1 MKATMEI
8 MRKHSWN
15 RMMDSARGLFGPV
28 PQAIGVDV
36 GSRFLKTVVLQKN
49 SHGLSLYDCSIQ
61 AVVEPPSQDGPSCA
75 ELVESLKENLTVP
88 LPTIGTSLSGP
99 SVLVKSLILPVMT
112 EEELREHLALELDR
126 YIALDVQD
134 VFWDVC
140 YQNVRQEGT
149 EDQQEHFLVVAK
161 KECVEHQVEAFRRY
175 GVTLQFVDID
185 AFALINLV
193 TYNYGN
199 EGTWLLAN
207 IGPTG
212 IVMVVIAEGQPRY
225 IRKVVYEA
233 EWYGDLLDQILMPQR
248 SLETRK
254 EQGASETLLLA
265 QFFQET
271 RQHIDEILEGFSD
284 SSTAVIDR
292 GILLAGGYA
301 GLPEMASTLADSLGM
316 PVRLLNPFQSIAV
329 PHTIQEDPAFLKVA
343 PLMSV
348 AVGVALRGALGH
360 D

>member
-1 MKATMEI
+1 MKILREY
-8 MRKHSWN
+8 RWH
-15 RMMDSARGLFGPV
+15 RMIDTAKGLFRSGP
-28 PQAIGVDV
+28 PAIGVDV
-36 GSRFLKTVVLQKN
+36 GSRFLKTVVLKKN
-49 SHGLSLYDCSIQ
+49 SHGLSLTDFSIQ
-61 AVVEPPSQDGPSCA
+61 AVEEPSSQDEPSYA
-75 ELVESLKENLTVP
+75 ELVESLKEKLTVP
-88 LPTIGTSLSGP
+88 LHTIGTSLSGP
-99 SVLVKSLILPVMT
+99 SVLIKSLILPAMT

-199 EGTWLLAN
+199 EGTCLLAN

-212 IVMVVIAEGQPRY
+212 IVMVIIAEGHPRY

-233 EWYGDLLDQILMPQR
+233 EWYGDLLDQVFLPQR
-248 SLETRK
+248 SLGTRK
-254 EQGASETLLLA
+254 ELGASEALLLE
-265 QFFQET
+265 QFLQET
-271 RQHIDEILEGFSD
+271 RQRIVETLEGFSD
-284 SSTAVIDR
+284 SSTVVIDR

-301 GLPEMASTLADSLGM
+301 VVPDMASTLANSFGM
-316 PVRLLNPFQSIAV
+316 PVRLLDPFQWITV
-329 PHTIQEDPAFLKVA
+329 PQAIQEDPAFQQTA

>member
-1 MKATMEI
+1 METLI
-8 MRKHSWN
+8 KHRWN
-15 RMMDSARGLFGPV
+15 RMIGTTGGLFRPA
-28 PQAIGVDV
+28 PPAIGVDV
-36 GSRFLKTVVLQKN
+36 GSRFLKTVVLQNN
-49 SHGLSLYDCSIQ
+49 SRRLSLIDFSIQ
-61 AVVEPPSQDGPSCA
+61 AVGESSSHDEPFYVELI
-75 ELVESLKENLTVP
+75 ETLKEKLTVP
-88 LPTIGTSLSGP
+88 LSTIGTSLSGP
-99 SVLVKSLILPVMT
+99 SVLIKPLILPMMT

-126 YIALDVQD
+126 YITLDVQD

-161 KECVEHQVEAFRRY
+161 KEGVEHQVEAFRRY

-212 IVMVVIAEGQPRY
+212 IVMVVIVKGHPRY

-233 EWYGDLLDQILMPQR
+233 EWYGDLLDQLLLPQR
-248 SLETRK
+248 SSTTRK
-254 EQGASETLLLA
+254 EQGASEILLHE
-265 QFFQET
+265 QFLQEI
-271 RQHIDEILEGFSD
+271 RQHIDETLEGLSD
-284 SSTAVIDR
+284 SSTVVIDR
-292 GILLAGGYA
+292 GVLLTGGYA
-301 GLPEMASTLADSLGM
+301 LAPDMVSTLADSLGM
-316 PVRLLNPFQSIAV
+316 PVRPLDPFQAITV
-329 PHTIQEDPAFLKVA
+329 PHAIQEDPAFQQAA